1 MLHLSGT
8 FNKEMIAKIYQEIH
22 HDPDQRTSNH
32 KQKHKY
38 DDDEEQSP
46 PEVSAK
52 QVAATSVLLPEGV
65 FTSLDH

>member
-1 MLHLSGT
+1 
-8 FNKEMIAKIYQEIH
+8 MIAKIYQEIH
-22 HDPDQRTSNH
+22 HDPDLGTSND
-32 KQKHKY
+32 KQKHK
-38 DDDEEQSP
+38 EEQSP

>member
-32 KQKHKY
+32 KQKHK
-38 DDDEEQSP
+38 EEQSP